1 MALGAE
7 LVISLLSLSRTF
19 SAFKTGGGIEESP
32 AAVFSLPFDPRRAL
46 ATVSQ
51 KCYTWG

>member
-19 SAFKTGGGIEESP
+19 SAFKTGGGIEEMTLVGFLLRCLISVTLG
-32 AAVFSLPFDPRRAL
+32 AGG
-46 ATVSQ
+46 T
-51 KCYTWG
+51 